1 MSNQEY
7 DNEGRGVLF
16 ANKERTKDSQPQAKG
31 SCQLDGVEYWVSAWT
46 QTSKAGVK
54 YQSLSFQRKDE
65 VQARGMEQA
74 KAASIGQRQSG
85 ADYNEQIRDFDD
97 DIPF

>member
-1 MSNQEY
+1 MNQEY

-16 ANKERTKDSQPQAKG
+16 ANKERTKETQPQAKG

-46 QTSKAGVK
+46 QTSKAGQR

-65 VQARGMEQA
+65 VQEKGMAQA
-74 KAASIGQRQSG
+74 KAAAAPAQGG
-85 ADYNEQIRDFDD
+85 FDD
-97 DIPF
+97 TDIPFAPFMKGEW

>member
-1 MSNQEY
+1 MEKY
-7 DNEGRGVLF
+7 DNEMKGVLF

-31 SCQLDGVEYWVSAWT
+31 SCQIDGVEYFVSAWT
-46 QTSKAGVK
+46 NTAKSGQK

-65 VQARGMEQA
+65 VQAKGMAQA
-74 KAASIGQRQSG
+74 KAAM
-85 ADYNEQIRDFDD
+85 APEPDFVD

>member
-1 MSNQEY
+1 MSQQQY
-7 DNEGRGVLF
+7 DNEMKGVLF

-31 SCQLDGVEYWVSAWT
+31 SCQIDGVEYFVSAWT
-46 QTSKAGVK
+46 NTAKSGQK

-65 VQARGMEQA
+65 VQAKGAAEA
-74 KAASIGQRQSG
+74 KKALEP
-85 ADYNEQIRDFDD
+85 DPFEDT

>member
-1 MSNQEY
+1 MKQEY
-7 DNEGRGVLF
+7 DNEMRGVLF

-31 SCQLDGVEYWVSAWT
+31 SCQIDGVEYWVSAWT
-46 QTSKAGVK
+46 NEAKSGQK

-65 VQARGMEQA
+65 VHAKGVAQA
-74 KAASIGQRQSG
+74 KAAMEPEGFS
-85 ADYNEQIRDFDD
+85 DLED